1 MKILVLSDL
10 HLEFGRLSTIKD
22 GRGIEEG
29 ADVVVLA
36 GDIAEGE
43 RGIRWA
49 RETFISKEVVYVA
62 GNHEFYSH
70 GFEALMDRMR
80 EVARQMGVHFLE
92 RDAVTIGGVR
102 FLGTT
107 LWTDF
112 ELYGAEK
119 RAGAMRL
126 GGLGLND
133 FRYIKTFRGF
143 ERQAGG
149 GIELRNFR
157 PGDARQEHDLS
168 VAWLDAELAKGD
180 PARTVVVTHHAPSR
194 LSLHPKFD
202 GDDLSPC
209 FISDLPGLLGRSALW
224 IHGHVHDSFD
234 YMVQGTRVVANP
246 RGYVTSKKLGTPE
259 NKGFRP
265 DFLVEV

>member
-10 HLEFGRLSTIKD
+10 HLEFGRLSTVKD

-36 GDIAEGE
+36 GDIAEGVT
-43 RGIRWA
+43 GIRWA
-49 RETFISKEVVYVA
+49 RETFISKEIVYVA
-62 GNHEFYSH
+62 GNHEFYDNNID
-70 GFEALMDRMR
+70 ALTEYLR
-80 EVARQMGVHFLE
+80 EVAQRMGVHFLE
-92 RDAVTIGGVR
+92 RDAVTLGGVR

-112 ELYGAEK
+112 ELYGADK
-119 RAGAMRL
+119 RDEAMDL
-126 GGLGLND
+126 GGLGMND
-133 FRYIKTFRGF
+133 FRYIKTLRGF
-143 ERQAGG
+143 EREADG
-149 GIELRNFR
+149 GIRQRLFKPE
-157 PGDARQEHDLS
+157 DARQEHDLS
-168 VAWLDAELAKGD
+168 VAWLDEELGKGD

-209 FISDLPGLLGRSALW
+209 YISDLPGLLGRSALW

-234 YMVQGTRVVANP
+234 YVVQGTRVAANP